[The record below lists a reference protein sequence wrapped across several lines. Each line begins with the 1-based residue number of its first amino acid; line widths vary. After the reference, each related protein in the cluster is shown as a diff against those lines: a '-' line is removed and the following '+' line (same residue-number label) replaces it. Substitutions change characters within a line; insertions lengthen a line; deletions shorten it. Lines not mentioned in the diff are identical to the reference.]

1 MANYKYKVN
10 YYRNGNEVLD
20 KIVTLENATW
30 QESFE
35 KMQEI
40 LKTAKRK
47 TTFVDIYSD
56 DTKYVKNRN
65 YDENL
70 NEVTDNPVY
79 AFVETVTKRW

>member
-10 YYRNGNEVLD
+10 YYRNGKEVLD

-40 LKTAKRK
+40 LKTSKRQ

-79 AFVETVTKRW
+79 AFVETVTKRF

>member
-10 YYRNGNEVLD
+10 HYHRGKEVLD

-30 QESFE
+30 QESFD

-40 LKTAKRK
+40 LKTSKLQ
-47 TTFVDIYSD
+47 TTFVDIFSD
-56 DTKYVKNRN
+56 ADRYAEKRK

-70 NEVTDNPVY
+70 NEVTENPTY
-79 AFVETVTKRW
+79 AYVETVTKRW